1 MAKEERK
8 LTGVQKA
15 AILFITLGPEASSGI
30 LKKLPESDIQK
41 ITYEIANITSVTA
54 EQREEILNEFLQINK
69 ARDYIIEGGMDYAK
83 QLLSKALGAQRAN
96 EILDKVSEATAQYR
110 PFSIARKA
118 DSKQLLNVITAE
130 QPQTI
135 ALILCY
141 LQADKAAQVMAELP
155 EETQSEVAYRIA
167 TMNTTSPMVIKE
179 IESVLESKLSSVVR
193 TEMTSLGGVETLVG
207 ILNSVDRTTEKNIT
221 EGLERE
227 DAELADKVKSSM
239 FVFEDVISLDDVS
252 IQRILREVEAS
263 DLALALKGCSDEV
276 ANCIYRNQSKRAAA
290 SLKEDMEFL
299 GPVRITDVEKAQQKI
314 VSIIRRLDDA
324 NEIIISRGGEDE
336 SESKTIQA
344 QGKVDRLTA
353 TVYLNKTL
361 TQEEKQEFED
371 GVANAIGID
380 ATRGDQI
387 TVSGMTFDTSSIDKA
402 QAALEEMN
410 AEEAA
415 NKKTMMMIAGGVI
428 GAILL
433 GVIIFFILK
442 RRKKKEEEEE
452 QLLDTLID
460 DTIIPKEPDAF
471 DPIEFETKTQKSHL
485 ENEIKKYATEKPE
498 QVVEIIKSWLTENE
512 R

>member
-1 MAKEERK
+1 MIAIAKEERK

-30 LKKLPESDIQK
+30 LKKLPEGDIQK

-324 NEIIISRGGEDE
+324 NEIIISRGGED
-336 SESKTIQA
+336 
-344 QGKVDRLTA
+344 
-353 TVYLNKTL
+353 
-361 TQEEKQEFED
+361 
-371 GVANAIGID
+371 AII
-380 ATRGDQI
+380 
-387 TVSGMTFDTSSIDKA
+387 V
-402 QAALEEMN
+402 
-410 AEEAA
+410 
-415 NKKTMMMIAGGVI
+415 
-428 GAILL
+428 
-433 GVIIFFILK
+433 
-442 RRKKKEEEEE
+442 
-452 QLLDTLID
+452 
-460 DTIIPKEPDAF
+460 
-471 DPIEFETKTQKSHL
+471 
-485 ENEIKKYATEKPE
+485 
-498 QVVEIIKSWLTENE
+498 
-512 R
+512 

>member
-1 MAKEERK
+1 MPKDERK
-8 LTGVQKA
+8 LTGVQKS

-41 ITYEIANITSVTA
+41 ITYEIANITSVTS

-83 QLLSKALGAQRAN
+83 QLLSKALGTQRAN
-96 EILDKVSEATAQYR
+96 EILDKVSEATSQYR

-118 DSKQLLNVITAE
+118 DPRQLLNVITAE

-141 LQADKAAQVMAELP
+141 LQPDKAAQVMAELP

-179 IESVLESKLSSVVR
+179 IEAVLESKLSSVVR

-221 EGLERE
+221 ESLERE

-239 FVFEDVISLDDVS
+239 FVFEDILSLDDVS

-276 ANCIYRNQSKRAAA
+276 ANAIYRNQSKRAAA
-290 SLKEDMEFL
+290 SLKEEMEFL

-314 VSIIRRLDDA
+314 VAIIRRLDDA
-324 NEIIISRGGEDE
+324 NEIIISRGGED
-336 SESKTIQA
+336 
-344 QGKVDRLTA
+344 
-353 TVYLNKTL
+353 
-361 TQEEKQEFED
+361 
-371 GVANAIGID
+371 AII
-380 ATRGDQI
+380 
-387 TVSGMTFDTSSIDKA
+387 V
-402 QAALEEMN
+402 
-410 AEEAA
+410 
-415 NKKTMMMIAGGVI
+415 
-428 GAILL
+428 
-433 GVIIFFILK
+433 
-442 RRKKKEEEEE
+442 
-452 QLLDTLID
+452 
-460 DTIIPKEPDAF
+460 
-471 DPIEFETKTQKSHL
+471 
-485 ENEIKKYATEKPE
+485 
-498 QVVEIIKSWLTENE
+498 
-512 R
+512 

>member
-30 LKKLPESDIQK
+30 LKKLPEGDIQK

-299 GPVRITDVEKAQQKI
+299 GPVRITVVEKAQQKI

-324 NEIIISRGGEDE
+324 NEIIISRGGED
-336 SESKTIQA
+336 
-344 QGKVDRLTA
+344 
-353 TVYLNKTL
+353 
-361 TQEEKQEFED
+361 
-371 GVANAIGID
+371 AII
-380 ATRGDQI
+380 
-387 TVSGMTFDTSSIDKA
+387 V
-402 QAALEEMN
+402 
-410 AEEAA
+410 
-415 NKKTMMMIAGGVI
+415 
-428 GAILL
+428 
-433 GVIIFFILK
+433 
-442 RRKKKEEEEE
+442 
-452 QLLDTLID
+452 
-460 DTIIPKEPDAF
+460 
-471 DPIEFETKTQKSHL
+471 
-485 ENEIKKYATEKPE
+485 
-498 QVVEIIKSWLTENE
+498 
-512 R
+512 

>member
-83 QLLSKALGAQRAN
+83 QLLSKALGTQRAN

-118 DSKQLLNVITAE
+118 DSKQLLNVISAE

-141 LQADKAAQVMAELP
+141 LQPDKAAQVMAELP

-324 NEIIISRGGEDE
+324 NEIIISRGGED
-336 SESKTIQA
+336 
-344 QGKVDRLTA
+344 
-353 TVYLNKTL
+353 
-361 TQEEKQEFED
+361 
-371 GVANAIGID
+371 AII
-380 ATRGDQI
+380 
-387 TVSGMTFDTSSIDKA
+387 V
-402 QAALEEMN
+402 
-410 AEEAA
+410 
-415 NKKTMMMIAGGVI
+415 
-428 GAILL
+428 
-433 GVIIFFILK
+433 
-442 RRKKKEEEEE
+442 
-452 QLLDTLID
+452 
-460 DTIIPKEPDAF
+460 
-471 DPIEFETKTQKSHL
+471 
-485 ENEIKKYATEKPE
+485 
-498 QVVEIIKSWLTENE
+498 
-512 R
+512 